1 MPIISSEEGEKEGI
15 IQVAK
20 LMLVS
25 ARTAP
30 KSGGVDDILTALIFG
45 AEKNSLVAEMEKIAE
60 ERKLSRFK
68 RDARNVRDSEAV
80 VLIGVRGTKKFRTN
94 CGACGYAN
102 CDEFE
107 KAKKKAGQDFTG
119 PTCVAKAL
127 DLGIALGSAVKTASI
142 LNVDNRI
149 MYRIGAAARRLD
161 MMQEANVIMGIP
173 VSAKGKSMYFDR
185 PRKVGGRG

>member
-45 AEKNSLVAEMEKIAE
+45 AEKNSLAAEMEKIAE
-60 ERKLSRFK
+60 ERKLNRFK

-80 VLIGVRGTKKFRTN
+80 VLIGVQGTKKFGTN

-102 CDEFE
+102 CDDFE
-107 KAKKKAGQDFTG
+107 KAEKKAGQDFTG

-127 DLGIALGSAVKTASI
+127 DLGIALGSAVKAASI
-142 LNVDNRI
+142 LNVDNRV
-149 MYRIGAAARRLD
+149 MYRIGAAARRLG
-161 MMQEANVIMGIP
+161 MMSEASVIMGIP

-185 PRKVGGRG
+185 G